1 MNLKRHKKIKKNNK
15 PFIILG
21 ITALTILTTSETCIN
36 IVKDVARFVQEQ
48 QPYEISPMKL
58 KIQKDSYEFNKNWE
72 IIQIVKFN
80 KEYTEPVTN
89 KSHVEKLYKVHPR
102 NDELFRP
109 ILYSSRKIPKPE
121 IIYVIC

>member
-1 MNLKRHKKIKKNNK
+1 MNLKRRKKIKNNNK

-36 IVKDVARFVQEQ
+36 IVKDVARFVQ
-48 QPYEISPMKL
+48 PYEISPTTL

-89 KSHVEKLYKVHPR
+89 KSHVEKLYQVHPR
-102 NDELFRP
+102 NDELFIP